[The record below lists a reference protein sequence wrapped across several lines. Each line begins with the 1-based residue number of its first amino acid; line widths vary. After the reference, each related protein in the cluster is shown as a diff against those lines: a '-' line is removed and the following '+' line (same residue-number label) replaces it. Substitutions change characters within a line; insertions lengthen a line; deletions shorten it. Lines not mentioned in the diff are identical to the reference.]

1 MHIQVHGVVL
11 HFFSMA
17 PASGFGC
24 VAGRDERCRFLVD
37 VLVALRCP
45 YRDDQ
50 GVAYSN
56 SLGVLVCV
64 EKRPHGS
71 EGAVGRSSKEATR
84 AYSKRRER
92 LRAQQDSPTAL
103 FAGTPNPSLHE
114 YMEILVTD
122 RLRSYAAAKAELGLS
137 EPRTGIAQEQSRRV
151 FSQVDKA
158 AREKDAAL
166 QVAWISPTVLVHSRR
181 SARRLRHRTAFDIPA
196 NNGVLRGD
204 AFGHGE
210 RQLQREARRS
220 VQALTPP
227 FGSSGD
233 SPDRTDADV
242 ILENERGLLPWPDG

>member
-1 MHIQVHGVVL
+1 MR
-11 HFFSMA
+11 SKA
-17 PASGFGC
+17 PARFGGSRWAVLERGHPRLLYETRAALC
-24 VAGRDERCRFLVD
+24 AAGQPDR
-37 VLVALRCP
+37 ALR
-45 YRDDQ
+45 
-50 GVAYSN
+50 
-56 SLGVLVCV
+56 
-64 EKRPHGS
+64 
-71 EGAVGRSSKEATR
+71 
-84 AYSKRRER
+84 
-92 LRAQQDSPTAL
+92 
-103 FAGTPNPSLHE
+103 AGTPNPLLHE
-114 YMEILVTD
+114 YVEILVTD

-242 ILENERGLLPWPDG
+242 ILENKRGLLPWPDG